1 LLLSKEHNLLSD
13 KSNEYVPRRTKI
25 FYGVSDLGFALVD
38 TTIAILYAIFLVDVV
53 GLSPGIAAIAIFVG
67 RSWDYINDP
76 IIGHITDRTRTRWGR
91 RRPYLL
97 FGFLPFALAF
107 TMLWWIPP
115 LESQVLLAVYYSIAY
130 FLYDTSVTFVSMPYF
145 CLTPELT
152 LDYDERTTLTS
163 YRMVFSILGGL
174 IAFIVPLAV
183 IGSMRPENINRI
195 FITCALIGLFSALPL
210 LITFFGT
217 RERPEF
223 QAQVQPGLKESLRA
237 AVHNR
242 PFLFASGI
250 FLFTWVA
257 LDIVQ
262 TMLLFFLKYR
272 MNLEEQSDLVAGTVF
287 IMALLTLP
295 FWEKISRRFDK
306 RLAYIAGMAFL
317 IVVMLTLIIVNP
329 GWGLTVVLLLAALA
343 GIGIGAMHVLP
354 WAIIPD
360 AIEWDELATNE
371 RHEGM
376 FYSLVT
382 LFKKIASSIALP
394 LTLLVLDWS
403 GYVSNAPIQTPSAV
417 FAIQA
422 MVGIMPSIFLI
433 LGIIFAFVYP
443 LNRERHAQVRNELA
457 ARRASAAQLSDS

>member
-1 LLLSKEHNLLSD
+1 M
-13 KSNEYVPRRTKI
+13 EYNHLTFPITETVPRRTKLA
-25 FYGVSDLGFALVD
+25 YGVSDLGFALVD
-38 TTIAILYAIFLVDVV
+38 TTIAILYAIFLTDVV

-76 IIGHITDRTRTRWGR
+76 IIGHLTDRTRTRWGR

-97 FGFLPFALAF
+97 FGFLPFAFFF
-107 TMLWWIPP
+107 TMLWWKPP
-115 LESQVLLAVYYSIAY
+115 LESQALLAVYYSIAY
-130 FLYDTSVTFVSMPYF
+130 FLYDTSITFVSMPYF

-152 LDYDERTTLTS
+152 QDYDERTTLTS

-174 IAFIVPLAV
+174 IAFTVPLAI
-183 IGSMRPENINRI
+183 IGSMHPEHANRI
-195 FITCALIGLFSALPL
+195 FITCVFIGLFSALPL

-223 QAQVQPGLKESLRA
+223 QAQTQPGLKASLRA

-262 TMLLFFLKYR
+262 TMLLYFLKYR

-287 IMALLTLP
+287 VMALLTLP

-306 RLAYIAGMAFL
+306 RAAYIAGMAFL
-317 IVVMLTLIIVNP
+317 IVVMLTLIVVNP
-329 GWGLTVVLLLAALA
+329 GWGLTIVVLLAALA
-343 GIGIGAMHVLP
+343 GIGVGAMHVLP
-354 WAIIPD
+354 WSIIPD

-394 LTLLVLDWS
+394 LTLLVLEWS
-403 GYVSNAPIQTPSAV
+403 GYVSNAPVQTPSAV
-417 FAIQA
+417 HAIQV
-422 MVGIMPSIFLI
+422 MIGIVPSVFLI
-433 LGIIFAFVYP
+433 LGIIFASLYP
-443 LNRERHAQVRNELA
+443 LNRERHAQVRTELA
-457 ARRASAAQLSDS
+457 ARRAKALPASDS